1 MNGRAVVEV
10 RDLTKV
16 YLPSPA
22 WMRIFLRT
30 QVRVAVR
37 ALDSISLHVEGGQI
51 CAIAGPNGAG
61 KTTLFKIL
69 TGLLAPTSG
78 SAAVLGIDATRE
90 SPQLRRVVGFMSGED
105 RSLWLRLTCVQNLEF
120 RGRLQGLRSEELRAR
135 IADVLDAVGLGDVGD
150 RVGFALSAG
159 MRARLQ
165 LACALLHQPP
175 VLILDEPTGSVD
187 PVGSFELLEMI
198 RPAVQQDGG
207 DLILVE
213 ADVEG
218 GAVEVMLQGSCSS
231 CAISIA
237 TRSPG
242 RPPAPTMRCPI
253 RLAVRLRSA

>member
-135 IADVLDAVGLGDVGD
+135 IADVLAGGSPPRKDSRANRALDPRHHATAACRLGQLV
-150 RVGFALSAG
+150 RCLSA
-159 MRARLQ
+159 RSNDLRLPCTHAARG
-165 LACALLHQPP
+165 
-175 VLILDEPTGSVD
+175 GSVC
-187 PVGSFELLEMI
+187 LEHQ
-198 RPAVQQDGG
+198 A
-207 DLILVE
+207 
-213 ADVEG
+213 
-218 GAVEVMLQGSCSS
+218 
-231 CAISIA
+231 
-237 TRSPG
+237 
-242 RPPAPTMRCPI
+242 
-253 RLAVRLRSA
+253 